1 MIGYR
6 IVPLQIHQSCWHL
19 KILVSLEGHLA
30 DHLEDPMVGHLV
42 DLMADHL
49 EDPMVGPMV
58 GRLED
63 PMVGRLVDHLEDPMV
78 GRLVGLTADHLEG
91 PTEDR
96 KEDRLVDQMVL
107 LGEQGG
113 LNRCELLAR
122 LVLELP
128 LLLPPEVMLERPTV
142 SG

>member
-1 MIGYR
+1 MIGCR

-19 KILVSLEGHLA
+19 KILVSLEGHLEDLKVGLMA
-30 DHLEDPMVGHLV
+30 DRLEDPMVGHLV

-49 EDPMVGPMV
+49 EDPMVG
-58 GRLED
+58 
-63 PMVGRLVDHLEDPMV
+63 RLVDLP
-78 GRLVGLTADHLEG
+78 ADHLEG

-107 LGEQGG
+107 LGEQEG